1 MVKEGYSLL
10 EGVRTI
16 YEKSKYGFNFV
27 GIWRILHKKE
37 VFIMIN
43 LMLKSIFENSN
54 KIDAVAK
61 YISKTHKK

>member
-1 MVKEGYSLL
+1 
-10 EGVRTI
+10 
-16 YEKSKYGFNFV
+16 
-27 GIWRILHKKE
+27 
-37 VFIMIN
+37 MIN